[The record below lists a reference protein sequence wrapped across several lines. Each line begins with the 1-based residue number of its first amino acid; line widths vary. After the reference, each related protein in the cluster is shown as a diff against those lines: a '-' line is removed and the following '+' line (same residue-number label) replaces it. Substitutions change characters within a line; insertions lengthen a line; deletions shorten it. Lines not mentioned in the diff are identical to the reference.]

1 MPLIE
6 VKNLVKKY
14 KIMEKEDGLIGYLK
28 NLIKPKY
35 KEFTAVNNI
44 NFNINEGELVG
55 YIGENGAGKST
66 TIKMLTGLLTP
77 TSGQVIV
84 DGIVPNEKRIEN
96 NKNIGAVFGQK
107 TQLWWDLPVIE
118 SFRLIKKMYKIPENE
133 YRKNLKQFT
142 ELLQLEDLLEKQVKN
157 LSLGQKMRCEI
168 AATFLHN
175 PKIVYLDE
183 PTIGLDVLVKENI
196 RKFIRD
202 INKEK
207 NTTVILTTHDLK
219 DIEDVCD
226 RIILLDKGQIIF
238 DGEKQKFKDT
248 YGNSVSAEIILK
260 NKKAS
265 ITENLYNEDFEIIE
279 ENEKN
284 IKIKFDHE
292 KMTIVNIAGWNF
304 KQVLLLYG
312 ITLIAIGI
320 SDLCFDS
327 LYDIGPKYIRDGEFD
342 KILLRPV
349 HPLISIIGSSKAF
362 TFIGYLG
369 LGLFITIKM
378 LIELSIPITFFLILK
393 IVLFSII
400 GAAITGAI
408 LTIFSIASFWTY
420 KSNEVIWTFYRIH
433 TLHNIQLIYIMDLL
447 KY

>member
-1 MPLIE
+1 MSLIE

-14 KIMEKEDGLIGYLK
+14 KIIEKEDGLRGYLK

-77 TSGQVIV
+77 TSGQVV
-84 DGIVPNEKRIEN
+84 VNGIVPNEKRIEN

-118 SFRLIKKMYKIPENE
+118 SLRLIKKMYKIPENE
-133 YRKNLKQFT
+133 YRKNLKKFT

-196 RKFIRD
+196 RKFIKD

-226 RIILLDKGQIIF
+226 RIILLDQGQIIF

-265 ITENLYNEDFEIIE
+265 ITENLYDEDFEIVE
-279 ENEKN
+279 ENEEN
-284 IKIKFDHE
+284 IKIKFDHD
-292 KMTIVNIAGWNF
+292 KMTIVEIVE
-304 KQVLLLYG
+304 KISKYG
-312 ITLIAIGI
+312 
-320 SDLCFDS
+320 
-327 LYDIGPKYIRDGEFD
+327 DIVDIHMKE
-342 KILLRPV
+342 
-349 HPLISIIGSSKAF
+349 A
-362 TFIGYLG
+362 
-369 LGLFITIKM
+369 
-378 LIELSIPITFFLILK
+378 ELEDILK
-393 IVLFSII
+393 EI
-400 GAAITGAI
+400 
-408 LTIFSIASFWTY
+408 
-420 KSNEVIWTFYRIH
+420 YRGVKIC
-433 TLHNIQLIYIMDLL
+433 
-447 KY
+447 